1 MEQTQ
6 VGREGQAADLINA
19 GRHDLAM
26 RLLVAQMAETPASPR
41 AHQLLAHCLRLRKD
55 FRESLAEAEEAIRLD
70 PEDAWSYLEL
80 GWTLDSLGRP
90 FDARR
95 AIEEAVGMAPREPA
109 AFAALSGILL
119 ETAKPADAIAAA
131 TSGLAVDPRHAGC
144 LAALARALL
153 RRGEVVANKREAS
166 QAYDVMRLA
175 LSSSPQVAAFHIN
188 LGRALAHLGA
198 YEQAA
203 TEYLEA
209 LGLQPDSQEAR
220 QRLHGLYA
228 AQFLWRPGAGLTA
241 FGYAW
246 FRRSGRV
253 RAVISGGLVALG
265 LAFGGAWGV
274 LYWVLAAETRRLKDT
289 GTGRF
294 RTLAASVLS
303 QTTWRA
309 GLLLAIAAT
318 TVVQGAVFG
327 APIEFVSA
335 HPSPGAEWVN
345 TAFMATLQVVGGL
358 LAVYGAFPSVQ
369 LAGRMRRF
377 PAALV
382 AGGTVATVICSPLLP
397 AEIVGAALR
406 VGSILFLAALGA
418 GIVFGIVVG
427 LRDDFRRLLGRLGIR
442 GF

>member
-1 MEQTQ
+1 

-26 RLLVAQMAETPASPR
+26 RLMLAQLAETPASPR
-41 AHQLLAHCLRLRKD
+41 AHQLMAHCLRLRK
-55 FRESLAEAEEAIRLD
+55 EYTKSLAEAEEAIRLD
-70 PEDAWSYLEL
+70 PEDAWSFLEL
-80 GWTLDSLGRP
+80 GWSLDSLGRP

-95 AIEEAVGMAPREPA
+95 AIEQAVGLAPREPA

-131 TSGLAVDPRHAGC
+131 SAGLSVDPRHGGC
-144 LAALARALL
+144 LTALARALL
-153 RRGEVVANKREAS
+153 RPGKVVANMKEAY

-175 LSSSPQVAAFHIN
+175 LSGNPQVASFHIN
-188 LGRALAHLGA
+188 LGHALAHFGS

-209 LGLQPDSQEAR
+209 LRLQPDSQEAR
-220 QRLHGLYA
+220 NSLHRLYV
-228 AQFLWRPGAGLTA
+228 AQFLWRPGTGLAA
-241 FGYAW
+241 FGEAW
-246 FRRSGRV
+246 FRRSGQV
-253 RAVISGGLVALG
+253 RAVISGWLLVLG
-265 LAFGGAWGV
+265 VAFGGAWGV
-274 LYWVLAAETRRLKDT
+274 LYWILAAETLKLRDA

-294 RTLAASVLS
+294 PRSAVSALS
-303 QTTWRA
+303 QVTCGT
-309 GLLLAIAAT
+309 GLVLAIAAST
-318 TVVQGAVFG
+318 AVQGAIFG
-327 APIEFVSA
+327 APTRFFSP

-369 LAGRMRRF
+369 LAGRMRRL

-382 AGGTVATVICSPLLP
+382 AGGIAVTVICSPLLP
-397 AEIVGAALR
+397 VEIAGAALR
-406 VGSILFLAALGA
+406 LGSILFLTALGA
-418 GIVFGIVVG
+418 GMALGLVIG
-427 LRDDFRRLLGRLGIR
+427 LRDDIRHLLGRLGIR